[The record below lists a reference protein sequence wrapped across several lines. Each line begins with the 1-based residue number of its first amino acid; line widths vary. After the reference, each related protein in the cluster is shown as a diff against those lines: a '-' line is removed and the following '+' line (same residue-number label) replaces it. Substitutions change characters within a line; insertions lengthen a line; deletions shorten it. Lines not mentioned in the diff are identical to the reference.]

1 MIAAFSAPKGS
12 IGHHGRSARTINPR
26 PKRTAGMT
34 VRRFALCC
42 ALVSALSLTGRA
54 PVSAKLSD
62 PWLPIDPSD
71 LSTTSEP
78 LAPGA
83 QAIYLYRE
91 IAQDDNLGY
100 ADYYERIKILTD
112 EGKKWGNVEIPYLA
126 GAQNVSNIAG
136 RTIHPDGTISVWQGK
151 ALDQTYVKAHGVKV
165 LEKTFS
171 MPDVETGSII
181 EYKYRVGW
189 DSNMLYRTTW
199 FVTGDL
205 FTRKLNFTLT
215 PYGEEYVLYQWQ
227 RLGPGVSPTRA
238 ADGTI
243 TYIGQN
249 VPGVE
254 SEDFRPPNDV
264 IEAKI
269 DFYYADAPHK
279 DANKYWK
286 AIGKTWNDA
295 ADKFI
300 GRSSGI
306 RDEANNVAPASDPPE
321 TRLRKLYARAQQ
333 VRNLSY
339 GTEKTAAEIKAEKLK
354 DNANAEDVLKN
365 GYGYGNQI
373 NMFFVALARA
383 AGFDA
388 SFVWVSD
395 RADFFFNSRIL
406 DARQLEYANVDM
418 VTLNGQNLFFDPG
431 EAHCAFG
438 ELTWQETGV
447 QGLKLDSTGG
457 AFVTTTPS
465 KSSDAVTARTATL
478 QMGDDGML
486 QGKLV
491 ATFSGQE
498 AMDRRQIADSQDDVV
513 RRKTLTDEVTSWLSD
528 GATATLTNQPDW
540 SGSDSTLRAEF
551 DVRMKPVGANSGH
564 LMLLSEDFF
573 ATPLPEFDHPLR
585 TYPIYFDYPWEYH
598 DDVTMTLPLL
608 LQAGDL
614 PAPVDH
620 STPFGTYQLSCASQ
634 PGALHF
640 QRTVTLAGIYY
651 DVQYYSQLRDYLDEV
666 RHGDQQQVMLHV
678 AGAQSSQA
686 RQ

>member
-1 MIAAFSAPKGS
+1 M
-12 IGHHGRSARTINPR
+12 
-26 PKRTAGMT
+26 TA
-34 VRRFALCC
+34 RRFALCC
-42 ALVSALSLTGRA
+42 ALASALSLTGRA
-54 PVSAKLSD
+54 PVNAKLSD

-71 LSTTSEP
+71 LALKSEP

-83 QAIYLYRE
+83 QAIFLYRE
-91 IAQDDNLGY
+91 IAQDDNAGY
-100 ADYYERIKILTD
+100 ADYYYRIKIMTD
-112 EGKKWGNVEIPYLA
+112 EGKKWGNVEIPYNA
-126 GAQNVSNIAG
+126 GITNVSNVSG
-136 RTIHPDGTISVWQGK
+136 RTIHPDGSISVWQGK
-151 ALDQTYVKAHGVKV
+151 PLDQTLVKAHGVKV

-199 FVTGDL
+199 FVTGGL

-215 PYGEEYVLYQWQ
+215 PYGGSYLLFQWQ
-227 RLGPGVSPTRA
+227 RLGLGAAPNKA

-243 TYIGQN
+243 SFASQN
-249 VPGVE
+249 VQGVE
-254 SEDFRPPNDV
+254 DEEFRPPDDV

-269 DFYYADAPHK
+269 DFYYADAPNK
-279 DANKYWK
+279 DGNKYWK
-286 AIGKTWNDA
+286 AIGKSWNDA

-300 GRSSGI
+300 GHNSAV

-333 VRNLSY
+333 VRNTSFER
-339 GTEKTAAEIKAEKLK
+339 EKTAAEIKAEKLK
-354 DNANAEDVLKN
+354 ENSNAEDVLKN
-365 GYGYGNQI
+365 GYGSGYDI
-373 NMFFVALARA
+373 NLFFIALARA

-388 SFVWVSD
+388 TLVWVSE
-395 RADFFFNSRIL
+395 RADFFFNARIL
-406 DARQLEYANVDM
+406 DARQLEYDEVAA

-447 QGLKLDSTGG
+447 QGLKLDSSGG

-465 KSSDAVTARTATL
+465 KSSDAVIARAATFH
-478 QMGDDGML
+478 MGDDGML
-486 QGKLV
+486 QGSLV
-491 ATFSGQE
+491 VTFSGQA
-498 AMDRRQIADSQDDVV
+498 AMDRRQNADLQDDVV
-513 RRKTLTDEVTSWLSD
+513 RRKTLTDEVTSWLSI
-528 GATATLTNQPDW
+528 GATAKLTNQPDW
-540 SGSDSTLRAEF
+540 DGSDAPLRAEF
-551 DVRMKPVGANSGH
+551 DVRMKPVGTTSGH
-564 LMLLSEDFF
+564 LMLMSEDFF
-573 ATPLPEFDHPLR
+573 GTPLPEFDHPLR

-598 DDVTMTLPLL
+598 DDVILTLPLL

-614 PAPVDH
+614 PAAV
-620 STPFGTYQLSCASQ
+620 SQNTPFGIYQLSCANQ

-651 DVQYYSQLRDYLDEV
+651 DVQYYGPLRDYLDEV
-666 RHGDQQQVMLHV
+666 RHGDQQQVMLRT
-678 AGAQSSQA
+678 AGAQGTQA